1 MTTQSM
7 TTQSMTTQSAQSPLV
22 RRRPSFPLVEES
34 HQDSGQRA
42 DKNVMNG
49 YFRPT
54 FDGRPQNTVQI
65 GRRDRGVVLL
75 VFTAMVFGVVGICGL
90 AIDLGQMYVAKGELQ
105 NYTDAA
111 ALAAALKLDGTINGI
126 DQAKLDAFN
135 NVNTWKFGTAAA
147 SNVTVEFST
156 AVDGTYVENPFTGA
170 DYRFARVTAYED
182 VDMTFLPLIPGVGA
196 SRGVAASSTS
206 GQMML
211 AAVGDGVI
219 PF

>member
-1 MTTQSM
+1 
-7 TTQSMTTQSAQSPLV
+7 MTTQSAQSPLV

-126 DQAKLDAFN
+126 DQAKLDALN